1 MNNLNKN
8 SFRKISFKNAIYE
21 GETLNNLPHFRGIA
35 YFYSGN
41 CYYGFF
47 CYYLIKY
54 CIKGQWKQG
63 LFEGKGILI
72 HFSGIA
78 IKGQFLQGKLEGFA
92 EILPLK
98 GEKVLSVWKKGSY
111 YEEKFIKMPKA
122 KSLIKTLN
130 GFIC

>member
-1 MNNLNKN
+1 MV
-8 SFRKISFKNAIYE
+8 
-21 GETLNNLPHFRGIA
+21 
-35 YFYSGN
+35 
-41 CYYGFF
+41 FF

-72 HFSGIA
+72 HFSGIT

-98 GEKVLSVWKKGSY
+98 ERKCYQYGKKVVIMKKN
-111 YEEKFIKMPKA
+111 
-122 KSLIKTLN
+122 L
-130 GFIC
+130 